1 MSGIVF
7 GELAQQHPD
16 IGRFIEM
23 PRQAGFV
30 ERRGRGKQ
38 QRLDEAQLLRPLA
51 HACVLSPA
59 EAGLRR

>member
-1 MSGIVF
+1 M
-7 GELAQQHPD
+7 QQHPD
-16 IGRFIEM
+16 IGRVIEI
-23 PRQAGFV
+23 PRQDGFV

-51 HACVLSPA
+51 HAWVLSPA